1 MGSTASTRL
10 WRVCKA
16 AGRPW
21 PQISED
27 PVIDYMIMEAVALRV
42 QMEDS
47 DALEEQK
54 RKDWMKDRSHLK
66 EVV

>member
-1 MGSTASTRL
+1 
-10 WRVCKA
+10 
-16 AGRPW
+16 
-21 PQISED
+21 
-27 PVIDYMIMEAVALRV
+27 MIMEAVALRV